1 MHPRN
6 IQLAFVQCCE
16 SLINDHPHVTLIFVE
31 SLHLISWMLRPTAQ
45 AVFSSCSVTTDTCLL
60 ICRRGCGAKSSP
72 HACLMRWCGILREK
86 STLTSSEAFALEK
99 YVPYDIF
106 LCSVGIIRLCF
117 YALLIY
123 QLINMLKFW
132 VLAQR
137 WVICATSDLICFW
150 IQGAEM
156 YDLWCISISVAYKM
170 VGFFFFGPS
179 NPVWSLLSFSSIMKN
194 AFILVVD
201 CSLFKYY

>member
-1 MHPRN
+1 MRPRN

-31 SLHLISWMLRPTAQ
+31 SLHLISWMLQPTAQ
-45 AVFSSCSVTTDTCLL
+45 AVFSSCSVTTDICLL

-106 LCSVGIIRLCF
+106 LCSVAIIRLCF

-123 QLINMLKFW
+123 QLINMLKLSPCTEVGNMCDF
-132 VLAQR
+132 R
-137 WVICATSDLICFW
+137 FDLFLNSGCRDVWFVMYLNFCC
-150 IQGAEM
+150 IQNG
-156 YDLWCISISVAYKM
+156 
-170 VGFFFFGPS
+170 VGFLVPPTQYDHFYHFHPS
-179 NPVWSLLSFSSIMKN
+179 WKTLLFSL
-194 AFILVVD
+194 
-201 CSLFKYY
+201 